1 VILKRLSRWFDD
13 RLGASSFARSALNK
27 VFPDHWSFMLGEIAM
42 YCFILLV
49 LTGTYLAFFFSTST
63 REVIYHGAYAPL
75 RGTRVSEAYASVL
88 RITFEVRAGLVMRQM
103 HHWAANV
110 FVAAIVA
117 HLMRIFFTGAFRRP
131 REINWIIGITMLLL
145 AIFNGFSGYS
155 MPDDLLSG
163 TGLRIAYSIALS
175 IPVVGTWL
183 AFLAFGGE
191 FPAEDIVR
199 RLFITHVFIVP
210 AAIAILL
217 SVHLAVVWRQKHTQ
231 FPGKGRTETNVVGS
245 RLWPTYTAKSVGLFF
260 AITAVLAALG
270 GLAQINPVWLY
281 GPFSPS
287 AVSSPAQPDWYM
299 GWIEGALRLFPNWE
313 FRGFGHAVANPFFP
327 AVVLPGVTFMVLYLW
342 PFLEARLTGDHEP
355 HHVLDR
361 ARDRPMRTAIGAA
374 AFAFYALLFFAA
386 SNDLLAL
393 RLRVPVNSVTWAFRI
408 LVVSLPPIVGVI
420 TWRLMAGLRA
430 SGAPGFLEMP
440 LRAVVAGGVRPAPSR
455 AATTRHEAVELQKA
469 QEEAEPPAPV
479 TEELRPASA
488 EAPEA
493 GA

>member
-1 VILKRLSRWFDD
+1 MIVKRVSRWFDD

-63 REVIYHGAYAPL
+63 REVIYNGTYAPL
-75 RGTRVSEAYASVL
+75 HGTRVSEAYASVL
-88 RITFEVRAGLVMRQM
+88 RISFEVRAGLVMRQM

-131 REINWIIGITMLLL
+131 REINWIIGVTLLL
-145 AIFNGFSGYS
+145 AAIFNGFSGYS

-175 IPVVGTWL
+175 IPFIGTWL

-199 RLFITHVFIVP
+199 RLFIFHVFIVP
-210 AAIAILL
+210 AVIAILL
-217 SVHLAVVWRQKHTQ
+217 SVHLAVIWRQKHTQ

-245 RLWPTYTAKSVGLFF
+245 QLWPTYTAKSVGLFF
-260 AITAVLAALG
+260 VIAAVLAALG

-287 AVSSPAQPDWYM
+287 AVSSPAQPDWYL
-299 GWIEGALRLFPNWE
+299 GWLEGALRLFPNWE

-327 AVVLPGVTFMVLYLW
+327 AVLLPGVTFLALYLW
-342 PFLEARLTGDHEP
+342 PFLEARFTHDHQP
-355 HHVLDR
+355 HHLLDR
-361 ARDRPMRTAIGAA
+361 PSDHPVRTAVGAG
-374 AFAFYALLFFAA
+374 AFAFYVLLFFAA
-386 SNDLLAL
+386 SNDILALLAH
-393 RLRVPVNSVTWAFRI
+393 VSVGGITWAFRI
-408 LVVSLPPIVGVI
+408 MVVVVPPVVGVVV
-420 TWRLMAGLRA
+420 WRIMAGIRA
-430 SGAPGFLEMP
+430 SGAAGFLEMP
-440 LRAVVAGGVRPAPSR
+440 IRAVISASARTAEPLQPR
-455 AATTRHEAVELQKA
+455 DHEEAVRFEKG
-469 QEEAEPPAPV
+469 QEVGEPEPPV
-479 TEELRPASA
+479 TEELQPD
-488 EAPEA
+488 PES
-493 GA
+493 